1 MRNRLLAQRLLA
13 LAAAAA
19 VLFGSAA
26 LWRGHSLAL
35 FAAWALVIA
44 VLAWLMERGAPDE

>member
-26 LWRGHSLAL
+26 LWQGHALAL
-35 FAAWALVIA
+35 FGAWAVLIA
-44 VLAWLMERGAPDE
+44 VLAWLMERGAPGD